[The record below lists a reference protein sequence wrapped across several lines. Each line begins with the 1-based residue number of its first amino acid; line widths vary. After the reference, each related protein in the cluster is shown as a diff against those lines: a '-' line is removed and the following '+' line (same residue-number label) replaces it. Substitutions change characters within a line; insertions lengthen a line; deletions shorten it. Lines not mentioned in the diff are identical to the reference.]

1 MNSCYVPISILSGEE
16 DVDLTNTL
24 EMLRNYLKILLSFF
38 FMYVIP
44 HQEVSARSLSV
55 CGLQLYVHPE
65 RYEIQTLH

>member
-1 MNSCYVPISILSGEE
+1 M
-16 DVDLTNTL
+16 DLTNAL
-24 EMLRNYLKILLSFF
+24 EMHINDLKILRSFL